1 MKTYI
6 AMLRG
11 INVSGRKKIK
21 MADLRAHLAE
31 LDWQDVSTYIQ
42 SGNIVFRA
50 ESATKS
56 LLAKAI
62 ANKIREKYE
71 FDVPVLVKTQA
82 DLERVVNENPFPE
95 ADGYD
100 SKYLHVTFLA
110 KAPTDAAVETVKAV
124 SHEPEQFIW
133 RGTHLY
139 LYAPKGYGR
148 AKLNNNFLERKL
160 GVQATTRN
168 WKTVNKLL
176 GMAQAA

>member
-1 MKTYI
+1 MQTYI

-11 INVSGRKKIK
+11 INVSGREKIK
-21 MADLRAHLAE
+21 MADLRAYLSE
-31 LDWQDVSTYIQ
+31 LDWQDLNTYIQ

-50 ESATKS
+50 EVATES
-56 LLAKAI
+56 LLAKVLAD
-62 ANKIREKYE
+62 KIREKYE

-82 DLERVVNENPFPE
+82 DVEAVVNENPFPK

-110 KAPTDAAVETVKAV
+110 KAPTEAAIEVVKAV

-160 GVQATTRN
+160 DVQATTRN

-176 GMAQAA
+176 EMAQGE